1 MAEPLTFIPTRAA
14 ALARLD
20 EFLPAAGRYA
30 AERNYV
36 RPGHDNISRLS
47 PWGAIQG
54 VMPYPEA
61 GVTRFAHL
69 GRF

>member
-36 RPGHDNISRLS
+36 R
-47 PWGAIQG
+47 AIQG